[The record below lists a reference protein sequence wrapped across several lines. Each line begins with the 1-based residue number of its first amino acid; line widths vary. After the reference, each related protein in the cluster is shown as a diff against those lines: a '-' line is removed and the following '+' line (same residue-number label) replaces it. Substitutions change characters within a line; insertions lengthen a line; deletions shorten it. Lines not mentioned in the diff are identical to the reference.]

1 MVRGIAAPTCPKCG
15 AQMEL
20 VPWSEWRLGERH
32 TIDAI
37 CPECLHM
44 ERIDLAARD
53 GPDEG
58 TDSVSESPHGG
69 KTERR

>member
-1 MVRGIAAPTCPKCG
+1 
-15 AQMEL
+15 MEL
-20 VPWSEWRLGERH
+20 VPWSEWTLHGKR

-37 CPECLHM
+37 CPNCLHV

-69 KTERR
+69 TTERR